1 MQTDFAYQKY
11 SRLHGQGNSYVMPNL
26 VEVFGLTLLFMVL
39 VMSVVAMLRV
49 AECRVL
55 SLSDY
60 VGTVLIH
67 SVKPELT
74 E

>member
-1 MQTDFAYQKY
+1 
-11 SRLHGQGNSYVMPNL
+11 MPNL